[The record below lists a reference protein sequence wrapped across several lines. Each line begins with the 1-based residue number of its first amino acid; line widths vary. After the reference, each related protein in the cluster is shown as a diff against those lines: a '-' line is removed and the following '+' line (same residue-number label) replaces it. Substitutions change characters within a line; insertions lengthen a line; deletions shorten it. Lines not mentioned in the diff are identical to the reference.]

1 MKLRNFLD
9 RKIIAATI
17 FMGFILLSI
26 VDPIPDIPGIFN
38 QQLNL
43 NKSANYQC
51 LAVDIPNH
59 DAVIFFENPYDP
71 AANPNTI
78 ALYYRAQFFL
88 APRIL
93 HLNTNLENDISQT
106 AAQWFIGTNLEPG
119 QAEQFSDQYQLKL
132 INVCGPFSLFR
143 KD

>member
-1 MKLRNFLD
+1 MQIRNFLN
-9 RKIIAATI
+9 RKIIAVTI
-17 FMGFILLSI
+17 FMGVILYSI

-51 LAVDIPNH
+51 LAGDIPKN

-71 AANPNTI
+71 AANTNTI

-93 HLNTNLENDISQT
+93 HLKNNMEQSIGQT
-106 AAQWFIGTNLEPG
+106 EAQWFIGTNLKPQ
-119 QAEQFSDQYQLKL
+119 QAEQFSDNYQLNL
-132 INVCGPFSLFR
+132 INVCGQFSLFH

>member
-1 MKLRNFLD
+1 LQRTPLLLQALQLPKEFQR
-9 RKIIAATI
+9 I
-17 FMGFILLSI
+17 FS
-26 VDPIPDIPGIFN
+26 
-38 QQLNL
+38 
-43 NKSANYQC
+43 
-51 LAVDIPNH
+51 
-59 DAVIFFENPYDP
+59 AVIFFENPYDL

-93 HLNTNLENDISQT
+93 HLRTNLENDISQT